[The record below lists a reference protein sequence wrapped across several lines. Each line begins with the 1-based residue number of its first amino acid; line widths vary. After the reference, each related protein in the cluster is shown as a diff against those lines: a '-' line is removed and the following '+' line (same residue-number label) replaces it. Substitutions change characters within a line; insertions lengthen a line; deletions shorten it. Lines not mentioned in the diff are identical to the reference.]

1 MFIFVTYTSRCI
13 AHGCDLNLA
22 RALSH
27 FLSFSGDQDK
37 ALVLSQDDPWVYAH
51 NQGKKEGRGGRDCQR
66 VRKSERER
74 KRDSGGGERGGSERE
89 GERGRRKQEL
99 RASRPS
105 LSLALSDSLH
115 LFTQRLPGFRMLF

>member
-1 MFIFVTYTSRCI
+1 MCMFIFVTYTSRCI

-74 KRDSGGGERGGSERE
+74 KRDSGGG
-89 GERGRRKQEL
+89 GERGERERGREREKET
-99 RASRPS
+99 RAEGIEAFS
-105 LSLALSDSLH
+105 LPRSL
-115 LFTQRLPGFRMLF
+115 